1 MKIKQFEEREK
12 RRQQIIDYA
21 VRLRNERIESRKP
34 SFVSEYRP
42 STLHR
47 KLSNTQ
53 SGNSERRITGQFSLD
68 EDKFIQA
75 AAKLHQ
81 LTRDNTGDSHI
92 SDKENR
98 EMEENLIVVESNITV
113 EDAENK

>member
-75 AAKLHQ
+75 GKVKIKV
-81 LTRDNTGDSHI
+81 TYW
-92 SDKENR
+92 
-98 EMEENLIVVESNITV
+98 NL
-113 EDAENK
+113 